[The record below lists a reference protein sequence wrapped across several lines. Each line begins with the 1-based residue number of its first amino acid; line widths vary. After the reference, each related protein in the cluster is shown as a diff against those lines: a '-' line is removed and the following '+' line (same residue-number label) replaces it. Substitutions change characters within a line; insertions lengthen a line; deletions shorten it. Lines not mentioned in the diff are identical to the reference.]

1 MSTSYTAAPPP
12 TRLPPCWGCIALA
25 LGVVAAVTASF
36 AYLAVDYRQ
45 LFSNESMRLMAKF
58 VAEFF
63 PPDVAPAFLAK
74 AAWGALQTF
83 AVATIGTLLAVGFG
97 AAIALPAAGRF
108 GLAPRLAARLLLNFL
123 RSVPELVWAALMVIA
138 AGLGPFAGTLALAL
152 HTTGV
157 LGRLYAESLENV
169 PPAPERALRESGSGR
184 IAAFA
189 YATLPLVTAQ
199 ELASYTVYR
208 WECAVRA
215 SVVMGFV
222 GAGGLGQLMDQSMKM
237 LNGGEASTILLT
249 FLALV
254 IVADAMSAVI
264 RRVVS

>member
-1 MSTSYTAAPPP
+1 MSASYTAAAPP

-25 LGVVAAVTASF
+25 LGVIIAVVWSF

-58 VAEFF
+58 VGEFF

-83 AVATIGTLLAVGFG
+83 AVAAVGTLLAVAFG

-108 GLAPRLAARLLLNFL
+108 GLAPRLAARLVLNFL

-138 AGLGPFAGTLALAL
+138 A
-152 HTTGV
+152 
-157 LGRLYAESLENV
+157 
-169 PPAPERALRESGSGR
+169 
-184 IAAFA
+184 
-189 YATLPLVTAQ
+189 
-199 ELASYTVYR
+199 
-208 WECAVRA
+208 
-215 SVVMGFV
+215 
-222 GAGGLGQLMDQSMKM
+222 GLGQLMDQSMKM

-264 RRVVS
+264 RRVLS